1 MTLPA
6 ALYLAH
12 LNPLTLA
19 HAQII
24 RELRESGRVK
34 VMPVVFYDGG
44 REVNSRSFPFTL
56 GQRREMIEAE
66 LGAGAGGVE
75 VSGDYAFHAP
85 FRRYLPPLIS
95 ARSWALKKKILRGV
109 GKDYYAYTG
118 DRAEWLA
125 LKAYGLRPRIGARK
139 EIAATSAREQMYRA
153 AKGLRVWTGRALVP
167 GRGRARWPSASG
179 ATVERFAGAP
189 RLDGA
194 RARHEVPARGVLRL
208 IYAAPKRARVIVWMD
223 GRMVPDAEARVP
235 VTTHAIHY
243 GTSAFEGVRAYPAGG
258 NLLVF
263 RLADHLARLRRS
275 ARAYGLECP
284 HRRRAAGRGGARG
297 VPRQRACA
305 ATRTPGRS
313 ALQASTA

>member
-56 GQRREMIEAE
+56 GQRREMVESE
-66 LGAGAGGVE
+66 FDGVE
-75 VSGDYAFHAP
+75 VTGDYAFHAP
-85 FRRYLPPLIS
+85 FRGYLPPLIS
-95 ARSWALKKKILRGV
+95 ARSWALKKNILRGV
-109 GKDYYAYTG
+109 GKNYYTYTG

-139 EIAATSAREQMYRA
+139 EISATSAREQMYRA
-153 AKGLRVWTGRALVP
+153 ARGLESDWKSLVP
-167 GRGRARWPSASG
+167 GGAARVVEREW

-189 RLDGA
+189 DSSVR
-194 RARHEVPARGVLRL
+194 VLGMKFPR
-208 IYAAPKRARVIVWMD
+208 
-223 GRMVPDAEARVP
+223 
-235 VTTHAIHY
+235 
-243 GTSAFEGVRAYPAGG
+243 EGY
-258 NLLVF
+258 
-263 RLADHLARLRRS
+263 
-275 ARAYGLECP
+275 
-284 HRRRAAGRGGARG
+284 
-297 VPRQRACA
+297 
-305 ATRTPGRS
+305 
-313 ALQASTA
+313 

>member
-75 VSGDYAFHAP
+75 VTGDYAFHAP
-85 FRRYLPPLIS
+85 FRGYLPPLIS
-95 ARSWALKKKILRGV
+95 ARSWALKKNILRGV
-109 GKDYYAYTG
+109 GKNYYTYTG

-139 EIAATSAREQMYRA
+139 EISATSAREQMYRA
-153 AKGLRVWTGRALVP
+153 ARGLESDWKSLVP
-167 GRGRARWPSASG
+167 GGAARVVEREW

-189 RLDGA
+189 DSSVR
-194 RARHEVPARGVLRL
+194 VLGMKFPR
-208 IYAAPKRARVIVWMD
+208 
-223 GRMVPDAEARVP
+223 
-235 VTTHAIHY
+235 
-243 GTSAFEGVRAYPAGG
+243 EGY
-258 NLLVF
+258 
-263 RLADHLARLRRS
+263 
-275 ARAYGLECP
+275 
-284 HRRRAAGRGGARG
+284 
-297 VPRQRACA
+297 
-305 ATRTPGRS
+305 
-313 ALQASTA
+313 